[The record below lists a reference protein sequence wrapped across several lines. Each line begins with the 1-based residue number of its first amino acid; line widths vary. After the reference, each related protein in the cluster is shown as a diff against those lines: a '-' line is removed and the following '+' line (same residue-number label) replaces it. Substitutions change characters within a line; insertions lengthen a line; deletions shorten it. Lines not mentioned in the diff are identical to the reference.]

1 MSDLLVIG
9 AGTLGML
16 VARRWKTLNP
26 AAKINLK
33 FRSDNSER
41 NSALVQE
48 GFTVVSKES
57 GEGVR
62 AGVVVFCAPPT
73 GNNDYAEDIL
83 ASVTDHWSPSDPGS
97 VFVFTSAGSV
107 YQENSGAEVDE
118 MSATV
123 RTERSGKLLD
133 GEQHVVAGGGC
144 VVRLGGLYSG
154 EQGAHNFWCG
164 GGAETKEFS
173 SKGNGLIN
181 LVHYEDA
188 AEAVIKCLQNP
199 DKVRGEIFL
208 VSDGVPVS
216 RRDIA
221 SAAANSPRYSQ
232 SSGNVK
238 FTGGEDV
245 DGKKYNSSKIRNA
258 TGWAPKYPSFA
269 DFMKSH

>member
-1 MSDLLVIG
+1 MIG

-41 NSALVQE
+41 NSALVEE

-133 GEQHVVAGGGC
+133 GEQHVVAAGGC
-144 VVRLGGLYSG
+144 VLRLGGLYSG
-154 EQGAHNFWCG
+154 DQGAHNFWCG
-164 GGAETKEFS
+164 GGAETKDKRKHNSRGAREGMHVWTPVPHTFRS
-173 SKGNGLIN
+173 RMRRLPAPLCGECVCVRAKKAWAPRNSVN
-181 LVHYEDA
+181 VS
-188 AEAVIKCLQNP
+188 AVRTPPLKL
-199 DKVRGEIFL
+199 
-208 VSDGVPVS
+208 
-216 RRDIA
+216 
-221 SAAANSPRYSQ
+221 AAARLLAA
-232 SSGNVK
+232 
-238 FTGGEDV
+238 
-245 DGKKYNSSKIRNA
+245 I
-258 TGWAPKYPSFA
+258 
-269 DFMKSH
+269 